1 MKRIIFSIYN
11 EIPDNHL
18 ENNNPYAGDSMPKS
32 MRTKLE
38 YKKHFE
44 TLKKVKD
51 SYAEDCEADFKLF
64 LANDDPKNDL
74 FNLFKERFGFHFGMN
89 RKDFDIMNFFKLFLF
104 EEMARYY
111 DEVVYL
117 DFDVVPNTHYSI
129 FRHLDFTR
137 VNALAI
143 NANKKNIWSIGD
155 LKTHDRNKSNFD
167 DIVSKFDKQSM
178 YCKMMAK
185 RAMLMTQNITG
196 TEDIINTGILAANK
210 KAIQDLKLFDDFT
223 FKVDTLIQAKEEQM
237 FGKALSNKFF
247 LNNEIFFTFHL
258 EHKNIPYNK
267 LTPEWH
273 FMLLSGHLAP
283 NKEDISKAHLLH
295 VIDKNF
301 ERVFKLCGIQPN

>member
-18 ENNNPYAGDSMPKS
+18 ENNNPYSGDTIPKS
-32 MRTKLE
+32 LRTKLE
-38 YKKHFE
+38 YKKHFKI
-44 TLKKVKD
+44 LKKVKED
-51 SYAEDCEADFKLF
+51 YAEDCDSEFKLF
-64 LANDDPKNDL
+64 LANPDPKNDL
-74 FNLFKERFGFHFGMN
+74 FNLFKEKFGYHFGMN
-89 RKDFDIMNFFKLFLF
+89 RKDFDIMNFYKLFLF
-104 EEMARYY
+104 EEMARLY

-129 FRHLDFTR
+129 FRHLDFTK

-143 NANKKNIWSIGD
+143 DSNRKNIWSIGD
-155 LKTHDRNKSNFD
+155 LKEHDRNKKNFD
-167 DIVSKFDKQSM
+167 IIVSKFDKQSM

-185 RAMLMTQNITG
+185 RAMLMTQGITG
-196 TEDIINTGILAANK
+196 TENIINTGILAGNS
-210 KAIQDLKLFDDFT
+210 KAILDLKLFDDFV
-223 FKVDTLIQAKEEQM
+223 FKVDTLQQAKDEQM
-237 FGKALSNKFF
+237 FGKALSDKFF

-258 EHKNIPYNK
+258 EHRNISYNQLK
-267 LTPEWH
+267 PEWH

-301 ERVFKLCGIQPN
+301 ERVFKLCGIK